1 MLKKNL
7 NLMINLLL
15 EAIYSRTYLEN
26 KSLSGRSSNLSKKIS
41 NSEHIKSGLPENELE
56 DISCNFNIKFILKG
70 SLIYVIV
77 FIKESWKEMHDE
89 VLPDKKKLPY

>member
-77 FIKESWKEMHDE
+77 FIK
-89 VLPDKKKLPY
+89 